1 MLAHFLEEEG
11 VPTTQISLVRLHTE
25 LTNPPR
31 ALWVSF
37 ELGRPLGVPNDPSF
51 QRRVLLA
58 TLKLLEAPDGP
69 RLEDFPEDAPASSDE
84 ILVLSCPVNFAQ
96 TGTDSGEAEPLQVAF
111 NREIISMRPWYDMA
125 VKKRGR
131 TTVGVSG
138 INLEAIG
145 NFIFSFSEGVEPENP
160 RDDIPL
166 PYTLKFAVDDLKAYY
181 LEGITAQ
188 PGQEAASSQVL
199 SDWFWGETVAGKVL
213 QAVKEAGQASQDD
226 LMRTVSGKLI
236 VPAWNVADSKIA

>member
-1 MLAHFLEEEG
+1 VLAHFLEEEG

-69 RLEDFPEDAPASSDE
+69 RLEDFPEDAPASPDE
-84 ILVLSCPVNFAQ
+84 IMALSCPVNFAQ
-96 TGTDSGEAEPLQVAF
+96 TGIGSGEAEPLQTVF
-111 NREIISMRPWYDMA
+111 KGEIISMRPWYDIA

-145 NFIFSFSEGVEPENP
+145 DFIYSFLKGVEPENP

-188 PGQEAASSQVL
+188 PGQEAAPSQVL

-213 QAVKEAGQASQDD
+213 RAVKEAGQTSQDD